1 MNIFA
6 VIMTVFTFVLLCT
19 GMPLAIAFAFGSL
32 IIILTI
38 MGIPLEGIAG
48 FAFNSVNSFPLLACP
63 FFILAGNL
71 LVRSGGMEHVRD
83 FMQSWFGQM
92 RGGLAVG
99 AIIIAA
105 FIGAVS
111 GSTAA
116 GLAIMG
122 TIVLPIMV
130 EAGYSRPFSAT
141 IALTGGELSWL
152 IPPSLGFVLFGALNR
167 VSIADLFLSGI
178 GPSILSAAFMIVVAV
193 WISRRR
199 NYPTAPRVGWRERGN
214 SFVQGLPLLFMPIVV
229 LGGIY
234 GGIFSPTESA
244 AVGCLYTLLI
254 GTLFYR
260 KLNWAGIKE
269 SLLETLKISCM
280 IYFIIVCADLFCKM
294 ISFIKLPDAITTLVL
309 GLELGPVAF
318 LIVVQV
324 FLLALGFFFSS
335 LPMII
340 IILPLFMPAVH
351 NLGIDPVYFGA
362 VSMMSVCI
370 GEITPPMGPQLW
382 FAEPICKVK
391 MGDIMRESWIFL
403 LAMTVPIFIVIFV
416 PQIAMFLVNLF
427 K

>member
-1 MNIFA
+1 
-6 VIMTVFTFVLLCT
+6 
-19 GMPLAIAFAFGSL
+19 
-32 IIILTI
+32 
-38 MGIPLEGIAG
+38 
-48 FAFNSVNSFPLLACP
+48 
-63 FFILAGNL
+63 
-71 LVRSGGMEHVRD
+71 
-83 FMQSWFGQM
+83 
-92 RGGLAVG
+92 
-99 AIIIAA
+99 
-105 FIGAVS
+105 
-111 GSTAA
+111 
-116 GLAIMG
+116 
-122 TIVLPIMV
+122 
-130 EAGYSRPFSAT
+130 
-141 IALTGGELSWL
+141 
-152 IPPSLGFVLFGALNR
+152 
-167 VSIADLFLSGI
+167 
-178 GPSILSAAFMIVVAV
+178 
-193 WISRRR
+193 
-199 NYPTAPRVGWRERGN
+199 
-214 SFVQGLPLLFMPIVV
+214 MPIVV

-244 AVGCLYTLLI
+244 AVGCFYTLLI

-294 ISFIKLPDAITTLVL
+294 ICFIKLPDAITNLVL

-351 NLGIDPVYFGA
+351 NLGIDPVFYGA
-362 VSMMSVCI
+362 VSMMSICI

-391 MGDIMRESWIFL
+391 MGDIMRETWIFL

>member
-6 VIMTVFTFVLLCT
+6 VITVAITFLLLIT

-32 IIILTI
+32 IIALTV

-48 FAFNSVNSFPLLACP
+48 FAFNSINSFPLLAMP

-83 FMQSWFGQM
+83 FMQSWFGQV

-99 AIIIAA
+99 AIIIAT

-130 EAGYSRPFSAT
+130 EAGYSRPFSAA
-141 IALTGGELSWL
+141 IALAGGELSWL
-152 IPPSLGFVLFGALNR
+152 IPPSLGFILFGALNR

-178 GPSILSAAFMIVVAV
+178 GPGLLSGVFMIIVAIF
-193 WISRRR
+193 ISRRR
-199 NYPTAPRVGWRERGN
+199 KYPPAPRVGWRARGR
-214 SFVQGLPLLFMPIVV
+214 SFVRALPLLFMPIVV

-244 AVGCLYTLLI
+244 GVACLYTLLI
-254 GTLFYR
+254 GFLFYR
-260 KLNWAGIKE
+260 QLNWTTIKE
-269 SLLETLKISCM
+269 SLIETLKIACM
-280 IYFIIVCADLFCKM
+280 IYFLIVCADLFAKM
-294 ISFIKLPDAITTLVL
+294 ISFIMLPQMLTDLVNNL
-309 GLELGPVAF
+309 NLGPLSF
-318 LIVVQV
+318 LIVVEV
-324 FLLALGFFFSS
+324 FLLAVGFFFSS
-335 LPMII
+335 IAMII
-340 IILPLFMPAVH
+340 VILPLFMPTVAL
-351 NLGIDPVYFGA
+351 LGIDPVFFGA
-362 VSMMSVCI
+362 LTMMCVCI

-391 MGDIMRESWIFL
+391 MGDIMKETWIFL
-403 LAMTVPIFIVIFV
+403 GAMTVPIFVVTFV
-416 PQIAMFLVNLF
+416 PDIAMFLVKLF
-427 K
+427 R

>member
-6 VIMTVFTFVLLCT
+6 VITVVITFLLLIT

-32 IIILTI
+32 IIALTV

-48 FAFNSVNSFPLLACP
+48 FAFNSINSFPLLAMP

-83 FMQSWFGQM
+83 FMQSWFGQV

-116 GLAIMG
+116 ALAIMG

-130 EAGYSRPFSAT
+130 EAGYSRPFSAA

-152 IPPSLGFVLFGALNR
+152 IPPSLGFILFGALNR

-178 GPSILSAAFMIVVAV
+178 GPGLLSGVFMIIVAIF
-193 WISRRR
+193 ISRRR
-199 NYPTAPRVGWRERGN
+199 KYPPAPRVGWRARGR
-214 SFVQGLPLLFMPIVV
+214 SFVRALPLLFMPIVV

-244 AVGCLYTLLI
+244 GVACLYTLLI
-254 GTLFYR
+254 GFLFYR
-260 KLNWAGIKE
+260 QLNWTTIKE
-269 SLLETLKISCM
+269 SLIETLKIACM
-280 IYFIIVCADLFCKM
+280 IYFLIVCADLFAKM
-294 ISFIKLPDAITTLVL
+294 ISFIMLPQMITDLVNNL
-309 GLELGPVAF
+309 NLGPLSF
-318 LIVVQV
+318 LIVVEV
-324 FLLALGFFFSS
+324 FLLAVGFFFSS
-335 LPMII
+335 IAMII
-340 IILPLFMPAVH
+340 VILPLFMPTVAL
-351 NLGIDPVYFGA
+351 LGIDPVFFGA
-362 VSMMSVCI
+362 LTMMCVCI

-391 MGDIMRESWIFL
+391 MGDIMKETWIFL
-403 LAMTVPIFIVIFV
+403 GAMTVPIFVVTFV
-416 PQIAMFLVNLF
+416 PDIAMFLVKLF
-427 K
+427 R

>member
-1 MNIFA
+1 MNTFA
-6 VIMTVFTFVLLCT
+6 VITVVITFLLLMT

-32 IIILTI
+32 IIALTV

-48 FAFNSVNSFPLLACP
+48 FAFNSINSFPLLAMP

-83 FMQSWFGQM
+83 FMQSWFGQV

-116 GLAIMG
+116 ALAIMG

-130 EAGYSRPFSAT
+130 EAGYSRPFSAA

-152 IPPSLGFVLFGALNR
+152 IPPSLGFILFGALNR

-178 GPSILSAAFMIVVAV
+178 GPGLVVGVFMIVVAIF
-193 WISRRR
+193 ISRRR
-199 NYPTAPRVGWRERGN
+199 KYPPSPRVGWRARGR
-214 SFVQGLPLLFMPIVV
+214 SFVRALPLLFMPIVV

-244 AVGCLYTLLI
+244 GVACLYTLLI
-254 GTLFYR
+254 GSLFYR
-260 KLNWAGIKE
+260 QLKWTAIKE
-269 SLLETLKISCM
+269 SLIETLKIACM
-280 IYFIIVCADLFCKM
+280 IYFLIVCADLFAKM
-294 ISFIKLPDAITTLVL
+294 ISFIMLPQMITALVNNL
-309 GLELGPVAF
+309 NLGPLSF
-318 LIVVQV
+318 LIVVEV
-324 FLLALGFFFSS
+324 FLLAVGFFFSS
-335 LPMII
+335 IAMII
-340 IILPLFMPAVH
+340 VILPLFMPTVAL
-351 NLGIDPVYFGA
+351 LGIDPVFFGA
-362 VSMMSVCI
+362 LGMMCVCI

-391 MGDIMRESWIFL
+391 MGDIMKETWIFL
-403 LAMTVPIFIVIFV
+403 GAMTLPIFIVTFV
-416 PQIAMFLVNLF
+416 PDIAMLLVKLSR
-427 K
+427 

>member
-6 VIMTVFTFVLLCT
+6 VITVAITFLLLIT

-32 IIILTI
+32 IIALTV

-48 FAFNSVNSFPLLACP
+48 FAFNSINSFPLLAMP

-71 LVRSGGMEHVRD
+71 LMRSGGMEHVRD
-83 FMQSWFGQM
+83 FMQSWFGQV

-130 EAGYSRPFSAT
+130 EAGYSRPFSAA
-141 IALTGGELSWL
+141 IALAGGELSWL
-152 IPPSLGFVLFGALNR
+152 IPPSLGFILFGALNR

-178 GPSILSAAFMIVVAV
+178 GPGLLSGVFMTIVAIF
-193 WISRRR
+193 ISRRR
-199 NYPTAPRVGWRERGN
+199 KYPPAPKVGWRARGR
-214 SFVQGLPLLFMPIVV
+214 SFARALPLLFMPIVV

-244 AVGCLYTLLI
+244 GVACLYTLLI
-254 GTLFYR
+254 GFLFYR
-260 KLNWAGIKE
+260 QLNWTTIKE
-269 SLLETLKISCM
+269 SLIETLKIACM
-280 IYFIIVCADLFCKM
+280 IYFLIVCADLFAKM
-294 ISFIKLPDAITTLVL
+294 ISFIMLPQMITDLVNNL
-309 GLELGPVAF
+309 NLGPLSF
-318 LIVVQV
+318 LIVVEV
-324 FLLALGFFFSS
+324 FLLAVGFFFSS
-335 LPMII
+335 IAMII
-340 IILPLFMPAVH
+340 VILPLFMPTVAL
-351 NLGIDPVYFGA
+351 LGIDPVFFGA
-362 VSMMSVCI
+362 LTMMCVCI

-391 MGDIMRESWIFL
+391 MGDIMKETWIFL
-403 LAMTVPIFIVIFV
+403 GVMTVPIFVVTFV
-416 PQIAMFLVNLF
+416 PDIAMFLVKLF
-427 K
+427 R